1 MEQSRG
7 LSSLSA
13 TAGAVTDAAVRRDY
27 ENSDTISLIR
37 FVQGLVKKAPR
48 VVSTQPGPRNR
59 GNIGRGSNAVFE
71 TLLTPT
77 EARRRYG
84 IVVDR
89 PVPVRYAR
97 WKNQLLREEW
107 SDRAILRRS
116 NSPLNEL
123 KNFLMGT
130 AVDQVEDT
138 AIKRLFRRFRIGNGP
153 ALAVTVFVEIVRNY
167 SSIVE
172 AVEDFEL
179 FMSRRD
185 RRMPKPV
192 VRPSGSEAE
201 LTRSLESLSPNERS
215 QLLAGYAAALAEG
228 RLPQHD
234 QVLRLMRLLD
244 QDNEVQRRPPNAGDG
259 NHVRPSRAD

>member
-1 MEQSRG
+1 MEQTRG

-13 TAGAVTDAAVRRDY
+13 TADAVTDAAVRRDF
-27 ENSDTISLIR
+27 EGSNTISLIR
-37 FVQGLVKKAPR
+37 FFQGLVKKAPR
-48 VVSTQPGPRNR
+48 VVSIQPGPRNR
-59 GNIGRGSNAVFE
+59 GNIGRSSNAVFE

-97 WKNQLLREEW
+97 WKSQLLREEW

-123 KNFLMGT
+123 KSFLMGN

-138 AIKRLFRRFRIGNGP
+138 AIKRLFRRIGNWP
-153 ALAVTVFVEIVRNY
+153 AFAATVAVEIAQNY

-179 FMSRRD
+179 FMSRRN

-192 VRPSGSEAE
+192 VRPSGSEAA

-228 RLPQHD
+228 QLPQHD
-234 QVLRLMRLLD
+234 QILLLMRLLD
-244 QDNEVQRRPPNAGDG
+244 QDNEVNRRPPNAGID